1 MGAGGRPPPSAAR
14 SGPPLVVQR
23 ADYGSEP
30 GRIRRVL
37 KVSRP
42 TVQAWITR
50 VEAESWAGLLDT
62 PRGPQEPPR
71 QSWLPRLGV
80 PDLAPVGATREL
92 GAHGRLPEGVHQAG
106 R

>member
-14 SGPPLVVQR
+14 SGPPPVVQR

-50 VEAESWAGLLDT
+50 VEAEPWAGLLDT

-71 QSWLPRLGV
+71 QSWLSR
-80 PDLAPVGATREL
+80 LAPVGATREL
-92 GAHGRLPEGVHQAG
+92 GAHGRLPEGAHQAG

>member
-14 SGPPLVVQR
+14 SGPPPVVQR

-50 VEAESWAGLLDT
+50 VEAEPWAGLLASVST
-62 PRGPQEPPR
+62 
-71 QSWLPRLGV
+71 
-80 PDLAPVGATREL
+80 
-92 GAHGRLPEGVHQAG
+92 
-106 R
+106 